1 MGPSVFT
8 SALQR
13 PATRSGRRRTLISLT
28 PLIDVVFILLVFFML
43 ASSLQD
49 WRAIEL
55 VTPARAE
62 VPGVPMEGALLIEV
76 RPDGLR
82 LSAEPVSLDELLD
95 RVGRRVTGQPDV
107 RVLVKPAHGVVLQET
122 VRVLDALAATG
133 VTGLSLMRDPDRRG
147 SNRAP

>member
-1 MGPSVFT
+1 MDPSVFA

-13 PATRSGRRRTLISLT
+13 PATRSGRRRSLISLT

-43 ASSLQD
+43 ASSFQD

-62 VPGVPMEGALLIEV
+62 APGVPMEGALLVEV

-82 LSAEPVSLDELLD
+82 LSTEPVSLEALVD
-95 RVGRRVTGQPDV
+95 RVGRRVIGQPDV
-107 RVLVKPAHGVVLQET
+107 RVLVKPAYGVELQEM
-122 VRVLDALAATG
+122 VQVLDALAATG
-133 VTGLSLMRDPDRRG
+133 VTGLSLIRDPDRRV
-147 SNRAP
+147 SSRAP